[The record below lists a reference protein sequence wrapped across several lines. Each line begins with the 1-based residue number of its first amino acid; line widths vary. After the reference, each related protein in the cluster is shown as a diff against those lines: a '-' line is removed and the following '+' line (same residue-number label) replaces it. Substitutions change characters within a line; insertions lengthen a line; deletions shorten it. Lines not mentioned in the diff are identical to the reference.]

1 MPLPNVK
8 MYILCHNEQR
18 YEDACKEYAEWYW
31 AHPIRMK
38 YQDVTFENAFWRQLE
53 EIRDE
58 WRDCEMVGTL
68 SSAAGKKTN
77 LTNIDAIIR
86 DRSKWDTTDYYHLW
100 DTKDPISNKRHP
112 HLLNILRD
120 VTNTLGLEVPTEES
134 YCNYFMA
141 APARMVEFIQWY
153 ETVLKPTVL
162 AHPLSM
168 EDAEY
173 KGNENH
179 KGLDSS
185 QLTALW
191 GNPYYPYVPFVIERL
206 NKMFFLDTHETYL
219 LGKLE
224 NQISLKH
231 IVLVSHENSQ
241 TGAPIM
247 LQQLHDYLIAN
258 KVSASLI
265 YLNKDTPLY
274 IRVLS
279 KLTNIV
285 VVCNTLVCHD
295 IVDFCNTIN
304 VPVIWYIHEWLDR
317 KYIQYYPF
325 LIQDNRYYMKA
336 TRLIFPCLKAFMNH
350 SVYSKNTIQDISR
363 IIPHG
368 YDFDIFY
375 TKASESID
383 FIREKGLLYIG
394 IIGVID
400 ARKNQEAFIRNVF
413 IPLNYV
419 FPELRLV
426 LVGKEAT
433 ALPTFSNVIKIDCVK
448 NAIPYINM
456 IDILVS
462 YSTNEVL
469 PMNIIEACLCKK
481 AIVAS
486 NAGGTS
492 EIIAHE
498 TSGFIVDINDHV
510 TTFQRLTDLIRSPTL
525 RRQFGEAAQ
534 KHALKSYNKDITFNC
549 FLKNI
554 TELFDARYP

>member
-18 YEDACKEYAEWYW
+18 YETACKEYAEWYW

-53 EIRDE
+53 EIHDE

-68 SSAAGKKTN
+68 SSAAVKKTN

-86 DRSKWDTTDYYHLW
+86 DRSKWDTTDYYHFW
-100 DTKDPISNKRHP
+100 DTTNTISNLSHP
-112 HLLNILRD
+112 HMITITSD
-120 VTNTLGLEVPTEES
+120 VINTLGLELPKEES

-141 APARMVEFIQWY
+141 APARMAEFIQWF
-153 ETVLKPTVL
+153 ETTLKPTVL

-168 EDAEY
+168 EDAKY
-173 KGNENH
+173 VKSENNVL
-179 KGLDSS
+179 GSS
-185 QLTALW
+185 ELMALC
-191 GNPYYPYVPFVIERL
+191 GTPYYPYVPFVLERL
-206 NKMFFLDTHETYL
+206 NKTFFLDTHEKYL
-219 LGKLE
+219 LGKLDK
-224 NQISLKH
+224 QLSSKH
-231 IVLVSHENSQ
+231 VVLVSHENSQ
-241 TGAPIM
+241 SGAPIM
-247 LQQLHDYLIAN
+247 LQQLHDYLVTN

-265 YLNKDTPLY
+265 YLNKDTSLY
-274 IRVLS
+274 VKLLS
-279 KLTNIV
+279 KQSNIV

-304 VPVIWYIHEWLDR
+304 IPVIWYIHEWLDR
-317 KYIQYYPF
+317 EYIQKYPF
-325 LIQDNRYYMKA
+325 LILDNRYYMKA
-336 TRLIFPCLKAFMNH
+336 SRLIFPCLKAYTNH
-350 SVYSKNTIQDISR
+350 SLYSKNTIQDISR
-363 IIPHG
+363 IIPYG
-368 YDFDIFY
+368 YDFDMFY
-375 TKASESID
+375 TKAKEPID

-394 IIGVID
+394 IIGTIE

-426 LVGKEAT
+426 LVGKEFKPI
-433 ALPTFSNVIKIDCVK
+433 PTFSNVIKIDCVK

-469 PMNIIEACLCKK
+469 PMNVIEGCLCKK

-486 NAGGTS
+486 DAGGTS
-492 EIIAHE
+492 EIITHE

-534 KHALKSYNKDITFNC
+534 KHALKSYNRDITFKC

-554 TELFDARYP
+554 TKLFDERYP